1 MLAFRDRG
9 THHQIQSER
18 RLRLMSSFVVHPLY
32 KQSVT
37 LWIYTVHNGKLL
49 AQQYDNHLFPMWGKP
64 TPPLTTNVNDTP
76 CLFVTVSELSDRN
89 EVTINIVLFVAGY
102 A

>member
-1 MLAFRDRG
+1 MANHR
-9 THHQIQSER
+9 
-18 RLRLMSSFVVHPLY
+18 
-32 KQSVT
+32 
-37 LWIYTVHNGKLL
+37 
-49 AQQYDNHLFPMWGKP
+49 QQYDNHLFPVRQIDLSLGSCGEKS

-76 CLFVTVSELSDRN
+76 RLFVTVSELSDRN